1 MISQPEICEA
11 SPSPLFSYQWVSYV
25 MITRGVSRRLKS
37 MFVPSLVEEVFS
49 HGHDSVEE
57 EMTLEALSMA
67 VFKRI
72 GQGEESWV

>member
-1 MISQPEICEA
+1 
-11 SPSPLFSYQWVSYV
+11 
-25 MITRGVSRRLKS
+25 MITRGGVPRRLKS
-37 MFVPSLVEEVFS
+37 MSVPSLVEEVFS

-57 EMTLEALSMA
+57 EMTLEALSMT